1 MEGFLK
7 KLIRLFIAIFCIF
20 FVLQAMPGSFLP
32 FMRTLLDRS
41 AQAVSDM
48 TLLLAGKI
56 DEISGEGHDTQDGPT
71 GGSGAEKKGDSA
83 DGEDL
88 EDDSHRSGDGS
99 GSGDAGS
106 QAAESGPADDDAE
119 EDSTDAAPA
128 DDGSGA
134 GEDSSADQTADPPA
148 EDSSR
153 AALTD
158 EDIEYFYYTKI
169 SREERLLYDAML
181 ALAQSPE
188 AGQGAEESRLL
199 SLNPSSEEFAQSY
212 TRAYNALTSDHPE
225 LFWIAQ
231 GRAKYECRYYLL
243 PSLGGQYRIM
253 LSLTAGD
260 SSDSESGGDQT
271 ALFESFHEEEKEL
284 DEAARALLDQVD
296 LSLSDAAIA
305 LQLHDLLIDTAWY
318 NIEAGADDYAHTAYG
333 ALVEDSAGN
342 PGGALCDGYALAY
355 EYLLQ
360 RAGVTSTMVC
370 GYAGSSE
377 EDTEKHAWNL
387 VQLDGDWYEVDA
399 TWDDLDF
406 LLSPDEEG
414 YDLLAEAL
422 SDEDYMRRIR
432 HYMFNRTTDQMRSFT
447 PGDEYT
453 YSSYNGWVT
462 LLQPSVHIRFSAD
475 ESEQTRDY
483 VTPLAPVAEGTWY
496 SWETLEGM

>member
-56 DEISGEGHDTQDGPT
+56 DEISGEEHDTQDGPT
-71 GGSGAEKKGDSA
+71 GGPGAEKKGDSA
-83 DGEDL
+83 DGADL
-88 EDDSHRSGDGS
+88 EDDIHRSGDES

-271 ALFESFHEEEKEL
+271 ALFESFHEEEEEL

-333 ALVEDSAGN
+333 ALVEDSSGN

-377 EDTEKHAWNL
+377 DDTEKHAWNL